1 MPQYAAAAG
10 LELRESELSALAR
23 LGSGSAARSIPG
35 GWTHWRTNHLDDGS
49 DSFAESFA
57 PADYWNLHVF
67 VIQVTDS
74 QKSVSSSECM
84 NMCMRSPFW
93 NVFVEESKKEAD
105 LLQQAVIQRDFASF
119 SAGVHRNMM
128 RLHALTMTCE
138 RPVLY
143 FAPKSVEIIQK
154 VLRATQAV
162 PVCCTVD
169 AGSNVIVICEDSA
182 CPFIKNDIIALG
194 LPFIQ
199 THVGNGAQIV

>member
-1 MPQYAAAAG
+1 
-10 LELRESELSALAR
+10 
-23 LGSGSAARSIPG
+23 
-35 GWTHWRTNHLDDGS
+35 
-49 DSFAESFA
+49 
-57 PADYWNLHVF
+57 
-67 VIQVTDS
+67 
-74 QKSVSSSECM
+74 M